1 MMMRDRIVHVLG
13 SLRVKGDGPRAVID
27 NVDQVVHQLLAIMQ
41 PDAELKFCNQ
51 CVRYGQTSTLVVRER
66 RAASNNQTEEFYDQ
80 NGKHHTHQ
88 NNRYRVIYECSNGHQ
103 FSEMVHKACWCGQ
116 G

>member
-1 MMMRDRIVHVLG
+1 MMRDRIVHILG
-13 SLRVKGDGPRAVID
+13 GLRVKGSGAQATIGNIDQAV
-27 NVDQVVHQLLAIMQ
+27 QQLLAVMQ

-51 CVRYGQTSTLVVRER
+51 CVRAGQTSTLFVRER
-66 RAASNNQTEEFYDQ
+66 RAASSNQTEEFYDQ

-88 NNRYRVIYECSNGHQ
+88 NNRYRVMYECSNGHQ
-103 FSEMVHKACWCGQ
+103 FSELVQKACWCGQ